1 MTKEQT
7 EKLQDYLEGLLGVN
21 NTDTPPVGAVL
32 VEENIHD
39 KVLDFMVDKK
49 MHIFNNSS
57 DNMLEN
63 NLEKLS
69 SSIEKG
75 QAVVI
80 DSGVELSPVLNNL
93 FLDFIHGKLSFN
105 IPGKGQKVINP
116 VSGKTKAV
124 FVLTKDLFDNSDRFS
139 KVVSSVCRL

>member
-1 MTKEQT
+1 MTKEQA
-7 EKLQDYLEGLLGVN
+7 EKLQDYLDGFLGLN

-39 KVLDFMVDKK
+39 KVLDLMVSKK
-49 MHIFNNSS
+49 MHVFNNSS

-69 SSIEKG
+69 NSIENG

-80 DSGVELSPVLNNL
+80 DSGVELSPVLNNI
-93 FLDFIHGKLSFN
+93 FLDFIHGKLSLN
-105 IPGKGQKVINP
+105 IPGKGGKVINP
-116 VSGKTKAV
+116 VPEKTKAL
-124 FVLTKDLFDNSDRFS
+124 FILTKDLFDNSDRFG